1 MSYWKQIVKN
11 FFITSDSGPLSCNT
25 EIDALGKVAIHFGNS
40 FTIRLSTKDAVA
52 LRDAISISVIKIQ
65 DGLNY
70 SIDTSR
76 VTNGDM
82 GQFTIS
88 KLCLIF

>member
-1 MSYWKQIVKN
+1 MSYWTRKIKN
-11 FFITSDSGPLSCNT
+11 FFITPESGKLQCTT
-25 EIDALGKVAIHFGNS
+25 EIDSLNKVTVNFGNS
-40 FTIRLSTKDAVA
+40 FTLRLSMKDAVA

-82 GQFTIS
+82 G
-88 KLCLIF
+88 